1 MCGSTTGNV
10 GPHFLTWSMA
20 QVNPPMKS
28 RLAALFLAVV
38 SIVAQGCSS
47 SEPVVP
53 AASAPAATPPGQ
65 PDTAS
70 GPAGVDPS
78 QK

>member
-1 MCGSTTGNV
+1 
-10 GPHFLTWSMA
+10 
-20 QVNPPMKS
+20 MKS

-38 SIVAQGCSS
+38 SIVAQGCST

-53 AASAPAATPPGQ
+53 AASAPAPTTPGQ